1 MLLRKYDDRLQGGAE
16 CKLEHGTQGF
26 LTPLGD
32 EDDMIRTMPA
42 GIDRA
47 LLGFRHGVFCGWAQQ
62 ATRGARYYRHA
73 QSRANHTGQTSG
85 LPQIPS
91 YSAVRGRAGAARPH
105 SCCVASWAPSAS
117 ACSFAQA
124 TVGCTRGWARTPV
137 EKPQSVPAI
146 TFSLP
151 TSSA

>member
-1 MLLRKYDDRLQGGAE
+1 MPLPIKKLVFPAHALAETDASTGLSMLAVGTSTARERQALPPRTTPARKTETNTLRDFWRLVR
-16 CKLEHGTQGF
+16 
-26 LTPLGD
+26 
-32 EDDMIRTMPA
+32 IA
-42 GIDRA
+42 GELRQRVVDYARA
-47 LLGFRHGVFCGWAQQ
+47 FA
-62 ATRGARYYRHA
+62 YE
-73 QSRANHTGQTSG
+73 
-85 LPQIPS
+85 
-91 YSAVRGRAGAARPH
+91 AASPH

-137 EKPQSVPAI
+137 EKPQSVPAM